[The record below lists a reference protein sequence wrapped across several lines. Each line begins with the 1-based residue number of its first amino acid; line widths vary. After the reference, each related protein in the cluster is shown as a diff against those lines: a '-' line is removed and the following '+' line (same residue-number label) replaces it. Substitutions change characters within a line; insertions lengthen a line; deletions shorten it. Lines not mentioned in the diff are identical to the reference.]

1 MSELATKLLKLIPA
15 DAKLIVEIGDLPG
28 LAENFGSI
36 NPFATYLSINLDRFN
51 LDQCSQESSSK
62 QQNELNQIAA
72 NSVDCL
78 VFSDFAKDSSTLSD
92 YLPLLKPDGLIVGY
106 CSNLHYWQ
114 ALAQYL
120 AGNAIAPSL
129 SLKQL
134 RHILG
139 GTAEN
144 PLSLFDLQLD
154 SESNQNSVQKS
165 DQNSAAKEFIEFA
178 QPLLQHLRMPIEQ
191 ILPLLNCRGFLLRAS
206 KTKLS
211 QRQLLIHTF
220 ISAPIGCDRVRVL
233 EPDHFSASHPGNRIV
248 QVRVG
253 EGISLNVA
261 NDDEEKVLIWQRA
274 LLRYPDDIQK
284 QKLLIKNG
292 YLIVAEHD
300 DDPYFWPE
308 NADHKYLLFW
318 SSHCVQTSTP
328 TLAKHLSQW
337 NPNVTVFAN
346 QLSYLPERRN
356 YSKKSQVSLFF
367 GALNR
372 QTDWE
377 PLMPILNRILRKFQQ
392 VQVQVI
398 HDRAFFEALE
408 TKHKQFTP
416 WCAYEQYQQILHNC
430 DIGILPLNDNQF
442 NRMKSDLKFLEHAAH
457 GTVALASPVVYQDS
471 IIEGETGMIYNSL
484 PEFEAK
490 LVKLIRDSNLRQKIA
505 ENAYNWARENRLMS
519 QHFQQRREWY
529 LEMRSQ
535 LPRLNAELRDRC
547 PQIFE

>member
-1 MSELATKLLKLIPA
+1 MSELAAKLLKLIPA
-15 DAKLIVEIGDLPG
+15 DAKSILEIGNLTG
-28 LAENFGSI
+28 LADSFGAI
-36 NPFATYLSINLDRFN
+36 NPFTKYLNIDLQNQLN
-51 LDQCSQESSSK
+51 K
-62 QQNELNQIAA
+62 QTEIDLNQTKSNSEANSEL

-78 VFSDFAKDSSTLSD
+78 VISNFAQDRSALSN
-92 YLPLLKPDGLIVGY
+92 YLQLLKPEGLVVGY
-106 CSNLHYWQ
+106 CSNLHYWHL
-114 ALAQYL
+114 LAEYL

-134 RHILG
+134 RQTI
-139 GTAEN
+139 EIS
-144 PLSLFDLQLD
+144 LSLFDLQLD
-154 SESNQNSVQKS
+154 SEPNQHPV
-165 DQNSAAKEFIEFA
+165 AKQFIEIA
-178 QPLLQHLRMPIEQ
+178 QPLLQHLRMPTEQ
-191 ILPLLNCRGFLLRAS
+191 ILPLLNCRGFLFRAS

-211 QRQLLIHTF
+211 QSQLLIHTF

-233 EPDHFSASHPGNRIV
+233 EPDQFSASNPGNRIV

-253 EGISLNVA
+253 EAISLNVA
-261 NDDEEKVLIWQRA
+261 NADEEKVLIWQRA
-274 LLRYPDDIQK
+274 LLRYPEDIQK

-318 SSHCVQTSTP
+318 SSHCIQTSTP

-346 QLSYLPERRN
+346 QLSFLPNRRI
-356 YSKKSQVSLFF
+356 YGKKSQVTLFF

-372 QTDWE
+372 QADWE
-377 PLMPILNRILRKFQQ
+377 PIMPILNRILRKFQQ

-416 WCAYEQYQQILHNC
+416 WCAYEQYQQILHSC

-471 IIEGETGMIYNSL
+471 IIEGDTGMIYHSL

-490 LVKLIRDSNLRQKIA
+490 LVELIRDSNLRQKIA
-505 ENAYNWARENRLMS
+505 ENAYNWVKENRMMS
-519 QHFQQRREWY
+519 QHYQQRREWY